1 MMCNRFFFHIV
12 QKNVVSKQKDTPH
25 STNTFKLK
33 CLQILKHEHPTT
45 PIIYVVIVVII
56 SKSIAYPYTY
66 LVNIFLYWKAI
77 HCAINLEMIWPLYRV
92 LVVSTY
98 WGYRVSLNSLLARN
112 AFFVFCSFKSGKC
125 HWNWL
130 QCIVSIIF
138 YIETCSSLD
147 IVIPKFLP
155 REARSS
161 NKKNRNLKIVK
172 NNSRRTPGSVN
183 AFNAVHS
190 IRTDTTALVCWAIAS
205 DSWIL
210 YTKSYLPIFPI

>member
-1 MMCNRFFFHIV
+1 MH
-12 QKNVVSKQKDTPH
+12 
-25 STNTFKLK
+25 
-33 CLQILKHEHPTT
+33 
-45 PIIYVVIVVII
+45 
-56 SKSIAYPYTY
+56 
-66 LVNIFLYWKAI
+66 FL
-77 HCAINLEMIWPLYRV
+77 CSVLLNLENAIEIGCSV
-92 LVVSTY
+92 L
-98 WGYRVSLNSLLARN
+98 
-112 AFFVFCSFKSGKC
+112 F
-125 HWNWL
+125 
-130 QCIVSIIF
+130 VSIIF
-138 YIETCSSLD
+138 CIETCSSLD

-183 AFNAVHS
+183 AFNAVLS

>member
-1 MMCNRFFFHIV
+1 M
-12 QKNVVSKQKDTPH
+12 PL
-25 STNTFKLK
+25 KLVAVYCK
-33 CLQILKHEHPTT
+33 Y
-45 PIIYVVIVVII
+45 II
-56 SKSIAYPYTY
+56 
-66 LVNIFLYWKAI
+66 
-77 HCAINLEMIWPLYRV
+77 LYRDV
-92 LVVSTY
+92 L
-98 WGYRVSLNSLLARN
+98 
-112 AFFVFCSFKSGKC
+112 
-125 HWNWL
+125 
-130 QCIVSIIF
+130 IPI
-138 YIETCSSLD
+138 D

-183 AFNAVHS
+183 AFNAVLS